1 MDQFFNKYV
10 SLYCLRFSTLFA
22 SLFNTAFKSRF
33 AENDLIYQAGDDVMM
48 TFQIK
53 YSYQL

>member
-1 MDQFFNKYV
+1 MDQFFNMYV

-22 SLFNTAFKSRF
+22 SLFNSAFKSRF